1 MKIIFSPSKEMSFQ
15 SPFNEA
21 VNYSDKTK
29 LIISALQKLNKNE
42 IKKIYKISDKVADE
56 VANYIDS
63 FDSEESYRAI
73 EMYTGLAFRKFDVAS
88 LNTDK
93 RAYLDN
99 HLIILSAFYGPIN
112 PEKLVR
118 PYRLDMNT
126 GIKINGLS
134 LKNFWKDEFN
144 DTFYDGETILN
155 LASDEFSSLIDRKR
169 FKIYDFEF
177 FEKKDG
183 NLKSHSTISKKSRG
197 LMLNYICKNKI
208 ENIINLKNFNLEG
221 FKFDE
226 EHSTNSKFIFI
237 KTIYKSYSS

>member
-15 SPFNEA
+15 SPYKEA
-21 VNYSDKTK
+21 ITYSDKTK
-29 LIISALQKLNKNE
+29 QIMDVLQKLNKDE

-56 VANYIDS
+56 VANYINN

-73 EMYTGLAFRKFDVAS
+73 EIYTGLAFRKFEINS
-88 LNTDK
+88 LNSDE
-93 RAYLDN
+93 RSYLDD
-99 HLIILSAFYGPIN
+99 HLLILSAFYGPIH

-126 GIKINGLS
+126 GIKIDGLS

-144 DTFYDGETILN
+144 DSVYVGETILN

-169 FKIYDFEF
+169 FKIYDFDF
-177 FEKKDG
+177 FEKKDCK
-183 NLKSHSTISKKSRG
+183 LKSHSTISKKSRG

-208 ENIINLKNFNLEG
+208 ENLEDLKNFNLEG
-221 FKFDE
+221 FKFNKE
-226 EHSTNSKFIFI
+226 LSTDLKFTFI
-237 KTIYKSYSS
+237 NTI

>member
-15 SPFNEA
+15 SPYKEA
-21 VNYSDKTK
+21 TDYSDKTK
-29 LIISALQKLNKNE
+29 QIMDVLQKLNKNE

-56 VANYIDS
+56 VANYINN

-73 EMYTGLAFRKFDVAS
+73 EIYTGLAFRKFDVAS
-88 LNTDK
+88 LNKDE
-93 RAYLDN
+93 RAYLDD
-99 HLIILSAFYGPIN
+99 HLIILSAFYGPIH

-126 GIKINGLS
+126 VLKVDDLS

-144 DTFYDGETILN
+144 DAFYDGEIILN

-169 FKIYDFEF
+169 FKIYDFDF

-183 NLKSHSTISKKSRG
+183 KLKSHSTISKKSRG
-197 LMLNYICKNKI
+197 VMLNYICKNKI
-208 ENIINLKNFNLEG
+208 ENLEDLKNFNLEG

-226 EHSTNSKFIFI
+226 ELSTESKFTFI
-237 KTIYKSYSS
+237 KTI

>member
-1 MKIIFSPSKEMSFQ
+1 MSFQ
-15 SPFNEA
+15 SPYKEA
-21 VNYSDKTK
+21 TNYSDKTK
-29 LIISALQKLNKNE
+29 TIISELKNLNKDE
-42 IKKIYKISDKVADE
+42 IKNIYKISDKVADE
-56 VANYIDS
+56 VLNYIDY
-63 FDSEESYRAI
+63 FYIEESYRAI
-73 EMYTGLAFRKFDVAS
+73 EMYTGLAFRKFDVDS
-88 LNTDK
+88 LNSDEGS
-93 RAYLDN
+93 YLDE

-118 PYRLDMNT
+118 PYRLDMNI
-126 GIKINGLS
+126 GIKIDGLS

-237 KTIYKSYSS
+237 KTI

>member
-15 SPFNEA
+15 NPYKEA
-21 VNYSDKTK
+21 TTYLDKTK

-56 VANYIDS
+56 VANYINN

-73 EMYTGLAFRKFDVAS
+73 EMYTGLAFRKFDVDS
-88 LNTDK
+88 LNSDE
-93 RAYLDN
+93 RAYLDD
-99 HLIILSAFYGPIN
+99 HLVIASAFYGPIN
-112 PEKLVR
+112 PEKLVH

-126 GIKINGLS
+126 KLKVDSLS

-144 DTFYDGETILN
+144 DAFYEGETILN

-169 FKIYDFEF
+169 FKIYDFDF

-183 NLKSHSTISKKSRG
+183 KLKSHSTISKKSRG

-208 ENIINLKNFNLEG
+208 KNLEDLKNFNLEG

-226 EHSTNSKFIFI
+226 ELSTESKFTFI
-237 KTIYKSYSS
+237 KTI

>member
-15 SPFNEA
+15 SPYKEA
-21 VNYSDKTK
+21 TTYSDKTK
-29 LIISALQKLNKNE
+29 QIMDVLQKLNKNE

-56 VANYIDS
+56 VTNYINN

-73 EMYTGLAFRKFDVAS
+73 EMYTGLAFRKFDIDS
-88 LNTDK
+88 LNTDE
-93 RAYLDN
+93 RAYLDD

-126 GIKINGLS
+126 GIKIDGLS

-144 DTFYDGETILN
+144 DAFYDGETILN

-169 FKIYDFEF
+169 FKIYDFDF

-183 NLKSHSTISKKSRG
+183 KLKSHSTISKKSRG

-208 ENIINLKNFNLEG
+208 ENLEDLKNFNLEG
-221 FKFDE
+221 FEFDE
-226 EHSTNSKFIFI
+226 ELSTESKFTFI
-237 KTIYKSYSS
+237 KTI

>member
-15 SPFNEA
+15 SPYKEA
-21 VNYSDKTK
+21 TDYSDKTNQ
-29 LIISALQKLNKNE
+29 IMDVLQKLNKNE

-56 VANYIDS
+56 VANYINN

-88 LNTDK
+88 LNSDE
-93 RAYLDN
+93 RAYLDD

-126 GIKINGLS
+126 GIKIDGLS

-144 DTFYDGETILN
+144 DSFYEGETILN

-169 FKIYDFEF
+169 FKIYDFDF
-177 FEKKDG
+177 FEKKDCK
-183 NLKSHSTISKKSRG
+183 LKSHSTISKKSRG

-208 ENIINLKNFNLEG
+208 ENLEDLKNFNLEG
-221 FKFDE
+221 FEFYEKLSTEEKF
-226 EHSTNSKFIFI
+226 TFI
-237 KTIYKSYSS
+237 KTI

>member
-1 MKIIFSPSKEMSFQ
+1 MKIIFSPSKEMSF
-15 SPFNEA
+15 SNPYKEA
-21 VNYSDKTK
+21 TNYSDKTK
-29 LIISALQKLNKNE
+29 TIISELQNLNKDE

-56 VANYIDS
+56 VTNYIDS

-88 LNTDK
+88 LNSDEK
-93 RAYLDN
+93 SYLDD

-112 PEKLVR
+112 PEKLVH

-126 GIKINGLS
+126 VLKVDGLS

-144 DTFYDGETILN
+144 DAFYEGETILN
-155 LASDEFSSLIDRKR
+155 LASGEFSSLIDRKR
-169 FKIYDFEF
+169 FKIYDFDF

-208 ENIINLKNFNLEG
+208 ENLEDLKNFNLEG
-221 FKFDE
+221 FEFEKE
-226 EHSTNSKFIFI
+226 LSTESKFTFI
-237 KTIYKSYSS
+237 KTI

>member
-1 MKIIFSPSKEMSFQ
+1 MKIIFSPSKEMSF
-15 SPFNEA
+15 SNPYKEA
-21 VNYSDKTK
+21 TNYSDKTK
-29 LIISALQKLNKNE
+29 QIMDVLQKLNKDE

-56 VANYIDS
+56 VANYINN

-88 LNTDK
+88 LKLDE
-93 RAYLDN
+93 RAYLED

-126 GIKINGLS
+126 GIKIDGLS

-144 DTFYDGETILN
+144 DAFYDGETILN
-155 LASDEFSSLIDRKR
+155 LASDEFSSLLDRKR

-197 LMLNYICKNKI
+197 LMLNYICKTKI
-208 ENIINLKNFNLEG
+208 ENLEDLKNFNLEE

-226 EHSTNSKFIFI
+226 ELSTESKFTFI
-237 KTIYKSYSS
+237 KTI

>member
-15 SPFNEA
+15 SPYKEA
-21 VNYSDKTK
+21 TTYSDKTK
-29 LIISALQKLNKNE
+29 QIMDVLQKLNKNE
-42 IKKIYKISDKVADE
+42 IKNIYKISDKVADE
-56 VANYIDS
+56 VASYINN

-88 LNTDK
+88 LNKDE
-93 RAYLDN
+93 RAYLYN
-99 HLIILSAFYGPIN
+99 HLIILSAFYGTIN

-126 GIKINGLS
+126 GIKIDGLS
-134 LKNFWKDEFN
+134 LKNFWKDELN
-144 DTFYDGETILN
+144 DAFYEGETILN

-169 FKIYDFEF
+169 FKIYDFDF

-183 NLKSHSTISKKSRG
+183 KLKSHSTISKKSRG

-208 ENIINLKNFNLEG
+208 ENLEDLKNFNLEG

-226 EHSTNSKFIFI
+226 ELSTESKFTFI
-237 KTIYKSYSS
+237 KTI

>member
-15 SPFNEA
+15 SPYKEA
-21 VNYSDKTK
+21 ITYSDKTK
-29 LIISALQKLNKNE
+29 QIMDVLQKLNKDE

-56 VANYIDS
+56 VANYINN

-73 EMYTGLAFRKFDVAS
+73 EIYTGLAFRKFEINS
-88 LNTDK
+88 LNSDE
-93 RAYLDN
+93 RSYLDD
-99 HLIILSAFYGPIN
+99 HLLILSAFYGPIH

-126 GIKINGLS
+126 GIKIDGLS

-144 DTFYDGETILN
+144 DSVYVGETILN

-169 FKIYDFEF
+169 FKIYDFDF
-177 FEKKDG
+177 FEKKDCK
-183 NLKSHSTISKKSRG
+183 LKSHSTISKKSRG

-208 ENIINLKNFNLEG
+208 ENLEDLKNFNLEG
-221 FKFDE
+221 FEFYEKLSTEEKF
-226 EHSTNSKFIFI
+226 TFI
-237 KTIYKSYSS
+237 KTI

>member
-15 SPFNEA
+15 SPYKEA
-21 VNYSDKTK
+21 TTYSDKTK
-29 LIISALQKLNKNE
+29 QIMDGLQKLNKNE

-56 VANYIDS
+56 VINYIDN
-63 FDSEESYRAI
+63 FYIEESYRAI
-73 EMYTGLAFRKFDVAS
+73 EMYTGLAFRKFDMES
-88 LNTDK
+88 LNKDE
-93 RAYLDN
+93 RAYLED
-99 HLIILSAFYGPIN
+99 HLVILSAFYGSIN

-144 DTFYDGETILN
+144 LAFRDGETILN

-169 FKIYDFEF
+169 FKIYDFDF

-183 NLKSHSTISKKSRG
+183 KLKSHSTISKKSRG

-208 ENIINLKNFNLEG
+208 ENLENLKNFNLEG

-226 EHSTNSKFIFI
+226 GLSIQSKFAFI
-237 KTIYKSYSS
+237 KTL

>member
-15 SPFNEA
+15 SPYKEA
-21 VNYSDKTK
+21 TTYSDKTNQ
-29 LIISALQKLNKNE
+29 IMDVLQILNKNE

-56 VANYIDS
+56 VANYINN

-73 EMYTGLAFRKFDVAS
+73 EMYTGLAFRKFDIDS
-88 LNTDK
+88 LNKDE
-93 RAYLDN
+93 RAYLDD
-99 HLIILSAFYGPIN
+99 HLLILSAFYGPIN

-126 GIKINGLS
+126 GIKINSVS

-144 DTFYDGETILN
+144 EAFYEGETILN
-155 LASDEFSSLIDRKR
+155 LASDEFSSLIDRKN
-169 FKIYDFEF
+169 FKIYDFDF

-183 NLKSHSTISKKSRG
+183 KLKSHSTISKKSRG

-208 ENIINLKNFNLEG
+208 ENLEDLKNFNLEG
-221 FKFDE
+221 FRFDE
-226 EHSTNSKFIFI
+226 GLSTESKFTFI
-237 KTIYKSYSS
+237 KTI

>member
-15 SPFNEA
+15 NPYKEA
-21 VNYSDKTK
+21 TTYLDKTK

-56 VANYIDS
+56 VANYINN

-88 LNTDK
+88 LKLDE
-93 RAYLDN
+93 RAYLED

-126 GIKINGLS
+126 GIKIDGLS

-144 DTFYDGETILN
+144 DAFYDGETILN

-169 FKIYDFEF
+169 FKIYDFNF
-177 FEKKDG
+177 FENKDG

-208 ENIINLKNFNLEG
+208 KNLEDLKNFNLEG

-226 EHSTNSKFIFI
+226 ELSTKSKFTFI
-237 KTIYKSYSS
+237 KTI

>member
-15 SPFNEA
+15 SPYKEA
-21 VNYSDKTK
+21 TDYSDKTK
-29 LIISALQKLNKNE
+29 QIMDVLQKLNKDE

-56 VANYIDS
+56 VANYINN

-88 LNTDK
+88 LNKDE
-93 RAYLDN
+93 RAYLED
-99 HLIILSAFYGPIN
+99 HLVILSAFYGPIN
-112 PEKLVR
+112 PEKLIS

-126 GIKINGLS
+126 GIKIDGLN

-144 DTFYDGETILN
+144 DTFYDRETILN

-169 FKIYDFEF
+169 FNIYDFDF
-177 FEKKDG
+177 FEKKDCK
-183 NLKSHSTISKKSRG
+183 LKSHSTISKKTRG
-197 LMLNYICKNKI
+197 LILNYICKNKI
-208 ENIINLKNFNLEG
+208 ENLEDLKNFNMEG

-226 EHSTNSKFIFI
+226 ELSTKSKFTFI
-237 KTIYKSYSS
+237 KTI